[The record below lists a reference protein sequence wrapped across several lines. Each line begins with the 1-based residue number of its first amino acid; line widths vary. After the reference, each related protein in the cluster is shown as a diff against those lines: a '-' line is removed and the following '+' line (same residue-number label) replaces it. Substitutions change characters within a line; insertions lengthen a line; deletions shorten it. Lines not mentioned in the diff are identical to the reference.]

1 MSLFNH
7 YFNIAKKD
15 SLLNEGVSKYE
26 NLNYDYS
33 LNKKVNFFD
42 MIYNIHVIKKIF
54 DYLNKELQ
62 QLNEED
68 KGQRKKLNLEA
79 YYFWGRTQNL
89 KEIEKNINDFFEDKI
104 NFFELKKLTYQE
116 LINEK
121 IITVKNVKENNF
133 ENVIDLIQN
142 ISISFNYQGK
152 DIASDYSVFNLKDSN
167 YKETITTA
175 FHDIMHLFYDDK
187 SLDRFYDQDIE
198 FDDEYDFDSPIKY
211 SPEEI
216 LHEFASLSSAPYTF
230 SYDLFKERL
239 FDDKEEIKRFIN
251 QNKKMINSYYSDKFI
266 NDFFIKVKKI
276 EINKNQGIEFSFS
289 IEQFKF
295 IKKIYEMMGDKETAK
310 KYEDIIRGIS
320 RNFSYPASD
329 YDFFTNAINSIK
341 DKINKNKK
349 VTWKLFR
356 SFFKNYP
363 NLIKLFS
370 DKKYPDNLEI
380 IKTPNYENLNNFLSK
395 VYNASSDLMI
405 KYDSENKII
414 SNPEKRISSL
424 FKKIGEIIKKHS
436 LISHQSEIKLIT
448 GLLKK

>member
-7 YFNIAKKD
+7 YFNVAKKD
-15 SLLNEGVSKYE
+15 SLLNEGISKYE

-33 LNKKVNFFD
+33 LNKKINFFD

-54 DYLNKELQ
+54 DYINEELQ

-79 YYFWGRTQNL
+79 YYVGQIENL
-89 KEIEKNINDFFEDKI
+89 KEIEKNINLFFKDKI
-104 NFFELKKLTYQE
+104 DFFELKKLIYQE
-116 LINEK
+116 LINEE

-133 ENVIDLIQN
+133 ENAIDLIQN

-187 SLDRFYDQDIE
+187 SLDKFYDQDIE

-216 LHEFASLSSAPYTF
+216 LHEFAALSSAPYTF

-266 NDFFIKVKKI
+266 NDFFIKVKEI
-276 EINKNQGIEFSFS
+276 EINKNQRIEFSFS

-405 KYDSENKII
+405 KHDSENKII

-436 LISHQSEIKLIT
+436 MFSNKTENKLLIQ
-448 GLLKK
+448 LLKK